1 MHVIFN
7 ENGCRN
13 VAESCRK
20 LPKWWYISTPTM
32 AVFCRLKSDFF
43 GVHVFKM
50 CNHLNTRP
58 NINLRNLRNLPIISN
73 ISQFISLFFTIN
85 SPILPKCCRNF
96 SSVLC
101 LISKHKIYLF
111 LPYGGVHVL
120 FYKQFFYSFV
130 NGCTIKFDYQNKTGI
145 IDVCTLFA
153 ILRLPKLNQRR
164 REK

>member
-43 GVHVFKM
+43 GVHVFKTY
-50 CNHLNTRP
+50 NHLNTRP
-58 NINLRNLRNLPIISN
+58 NINLRNLLIISN
-73 ISQFISLFFTIN
+73 IHQFISLFFSIN

-96 SSVLC
+96 FCVFG

-120 FYKQFFYSFV
+120 FY
-130 NGCTIKFDYQNKTGI
+130 
-145 IDVCTLFA
+145 
-153 ILRLPKLNQRR
+153 
-164 REK
+164 